1 MDTLKPYYTLLPV
14 KDVEKLISSPK
25 GFALTDEQA
34 DRLRLANKILLF
46 FLGLTEDKYVTA
58 KELNLLSDKEES
70 IWAIRGILDK
80 FKKLGYIKSRSR
92 QGFKKG
98 NLTIKEVE

>member
-1 MDTLKPYYTLLPV
+1 MDTLSPYFSILPV
-14 KDVEKLISSPK
+14 KDIEKLIASPK

-46 FLGLTEDKYVTA
+46 FFSLTEDKYVTA
-58 KELNLLSDKEES
+58 KELNLLLDKEES
-70 IWAIRGILDK
+70 IWAIRNILNR

-98 NLTIKEVE
+98 NLEIKEVE